1 MHLLSCEQQC
11 SGLGH
16 LTKQHTGL
24 KEQPLGAFS
33 LSVYSHWIEYLGTC
47 HRQN

>member
-11 SGLGH
+11 LGLGH

-33 LSVYSHWIEYLGTC
+33 LYAGSHWIGY
-47 HRQN
+47 